1 MRVLF
6 YYRGSE
12 HIGVESIMAYLK
24 NKGHVVELIYEP
36 ALGDNGY
43 IDIPWLNKFFYN
55 DKLIIEKAKRFKPDL
70 IAFSAITNLYL
81 PITKLARKFKK
92 VLPEVPIIIGGIH
105 PTSLP
110 DDVIKED
117 CYDMLCLG
125 EGEGAME
132 DLLDRMKNKLPYT
145 NIKNLW
151 VRDASGKIHKNAKRA
166 VIRPLDLSLIHI

>member
-1 MRVLF
+1 MSLLLTSQFITLARCNQIMRVLF

-24 NKGHVVELIYEP
+24 SKGHTVELIYEP

-55 DKLIIEKAKRFKPDL
+55 DKLIIDKTKRFKPDL

-92 VLPEVPIIIGGIH
+92 ILPKVPIIIGGIH

-110 DDVIKED
+110 EDVMKED
-117 CYDMLCLG
+117 
-125 EGEGAME
+125 
-132 DLLDRMKNKLPYT
+132 
-145 NIKNLW
+145 
-151 VRDASGKIHKNAKRA
+151 
-166 VIRPLDLSLIHI
+166 